1 MAKHDDH
8 ERLRAQVAQE
18 AARIIAEQ
26 GIQDFGQAKRKAG
39 ARLNIRGRAALPT
52 NAEVERALVEYQA
65 LFGREAHTSH
75 IEQLRRT
82 ALVAMDRLKAFTP
95 RLVGPV
101 AAGTAGEGAAINL
114 HVFTDTP
121 EDVLFSLENSGTS
134 VDSFERRLKNRRDS
148 TSSFPGYAFRLD
160 ETVVEATVFP
170 VDGLRQA
177 PCSPVDGRPMKR
189 LRAEQI
195 EQLLAESALLTAVVA

>member
-1 MAKHDDH
+1 MGKHDDH

-26 GIQDFGQAKRKAG
+26 GIDNFGQAKRKAG

-52 NAEVERALVEYQA
+52 NAEIERALVEHQA
-65 LFGREAHTSH
+65 LFGREAHTNH
-75 IEQLRRT
+75 IEQLRRA
-82 ALVAMDRLKAFTP
+82 ALQAMERLQAFTP

-121 EDVLFSLENSGTS
+121 EDVLFTLENAGFA
-134 VDSFERRLKNRRDS
+134 VDSYQRRLKNRRDATS
-148 TSSFPGYAFRLD
+148 TFPGYAFRID
-160 ETVVEATVFP
+160 DADVEATVFP

-195 EQLLAESALLTAVVA
+195 EQLLAESALLTAVSA